1 MRVHLYQRDSK
12 HIKLNKHWSDGRKN
26 KPTVTVIWLAQLE
39 LKYFE
44 GGLGRRGVCVCV
56 RQGDEKQEEVVKF
69 FLDSWW
75 SALRTV
81 CPEISFPKAGF
92 TCCHVVQRQQS
103 GRGVHRLHNQ
113 GHNYYKKYKMYFM
126 QRSPTVCWGGKNIN
140 LGAYRHNS
148 FLCSSLP
155 RYTRRSHSLYRHLL
169 IHCRLEVMKTRSV
182 QGPTHLS
189 SGFRQNG
196 RKKKI
201 IKIPGTALKWVILP
215 IWRKVVTVQEYCR

>member
-44 GGLGRRGVCVCV
+44 GGLGRRGLCVCG

-69 FLDSWW
+69 FLGSWW
-75 SALRTV
+75 SALRTIW
-81 CPEISFPKAGF
+81 PEISFQKAGF

-103 GRGVHRLHNQ
+103 GKGVHHLHNQ

-140 LGAYRHNS
+140 LGAYRHSS

-155 RYTRRSHSLYRHLL
+155 RYTQRSHSLYRHLL
-169 IHCRLEVMKTRSV
+169 IHCRLGSDENKICP
-182 QGPTHLS
+182 GPYTLIL
-189 SGFRQNG
+189 RLQTEWQ
-196 RKKKI
+196 KKII

-215 IWRKVVTVQEYCR
+215 IWRKVVTVQEFCC